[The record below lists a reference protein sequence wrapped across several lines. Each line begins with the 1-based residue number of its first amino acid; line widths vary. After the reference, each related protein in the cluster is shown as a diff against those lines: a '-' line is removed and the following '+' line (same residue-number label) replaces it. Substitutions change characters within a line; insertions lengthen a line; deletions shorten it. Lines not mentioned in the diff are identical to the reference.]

1 MDRVIDIL
9 KRTLEGY
16 TGKALNGYSYLTS
29 SGDEHLFTVV
39 TVGYLPK
46 KRIVNIGLIVQVV
59 GDHIIIERDINNKP
73 LVDALVQAGVPREQI
88 ILAYAGE
95 PVEEPTA
102 HL

>member
-1 MDRVIDIL
+1 MDRIIDTL
-9 KRTLEGY
+9 KQTLEGY
-16 TGKALNGYSYLTS
+16 AGKALNGYSYLTRS
-29 SGDEHLFTVV
+29 TDEHLFTVV

-59 GDHIIIERDINNKP
+59 GDHIIIEHDINNKP

-95 PVEEPTA
+95 PVEEPTT